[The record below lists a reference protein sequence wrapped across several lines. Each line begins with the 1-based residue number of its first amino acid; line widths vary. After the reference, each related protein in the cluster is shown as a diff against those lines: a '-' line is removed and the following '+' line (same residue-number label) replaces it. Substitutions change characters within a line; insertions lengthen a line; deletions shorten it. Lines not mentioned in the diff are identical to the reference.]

1 MRRRVAQGLD
11 LQADGFDLDFEIA
24 ARLRR
29 RGVRIVEVP
38 ISYQPRG
45 KGEGK
50 KIRALQD
57 GSRALWTLLK
67 YRCIP

>member
-1 MRRRVAQGLD
+1 LKSQPV
-11 LQADGFDLDFEIA
+11 
-24 ARLRR
+24 LRR

-67 YRCIP
+67 YRCHPVSIWFVR